1 MSVQKQKYSLRSTA
15 DGLTLHEMKNNIRP
29 NKGNEKEKRK
39 EESRKIST
47 YIRQCSL
54 NKRAVG

>member
-39 EESRKIST
+39 EESRKIS
-47 YIRQCSL
+47 ISDNVR
-54 NKRAVG
+54 